1 MIKIHGFTLIEML
14 IAIAILGIV
23 ASLAI
28 PSYSEY
34 VDRANN
40 ADAMSDISAMANTI
54 ERFYVANNRYPNGL
68 AEIGANN
75 EEDPWEKKYQ
85 YTNVTTNPAGAR
97 KDLNNIPINSDYDL
111 YSEGKNKRSSTTLN
125 SSRSLDDIVRG
136 RNGRFIG
143 MAKDY

>member
-1 MIKIHGFTLIEML
+1 M
-14 IAIAILGIV
+14 AIAILGIV

-40 ADAMSDISAMANTI
+40 AEAMSDISVMANAI

-68 AEIGANN
+68 VEIGSNN
-75 EEDPWEKKYQ
+75 DEDPWEKKYQ
-85 YTNVTTNPAGAR
+85 YNNVTTNPGGAR
-97 KDLNNIPINSDYDL
+97 KDLSNIPINSDYDL
-111 YSEGKNKRSSTTLN
+111 YSEGKNKRSRTQLN
-125 SSRSLDDIVRG
+125 HARSLDDIVRG